1 MQANLEILDKFPF
14 LSYVSYLDKEY
25 LGIIGNSD
33 SNITTMYMFSLIDN
47 EELKHLFLEFGDEY
61 WYLTNRELP
70 INIVLGKKWNIF
82 KNYMLSFNT
91 EYLTIIKG
99 PPCLTLD
106 TIINKRI
113 KRKQISLV
121 KKI

>member
-1 MQANLEILDKFPF
+1 MQTNLEILDKFPF

-91 EYLTIIKG
+91 EYLNIIKG
-99 PPCLTLD
+99 PCLTLD